1 MHITY
6 LSLVIFYFKAL
17 STKFLVISEKFNDI
31 KKPIGLLIIF
41 LFGFT
46 WTVPHCCNTNLKFIY
61 QKPISNIISSN

>member
-1 MHITY
+1 
-6 LSLVIFYFKAL
+6 L
-17 STKFLVISEKFNDI
+17 STKFLVISEKFSDI
-31 KKPIGLLIIF
+31 KKPLGLLIIF